1 MSGRTLISRLDWRRE
16 LLQLT
21 VLAMESCWLYPWVA
35 LLDQWLTGQV
45 RFSSPLELFVL
56 LVGLLWISRLVQRL
70 PTGLGVRQIL
80 LIPIVLLSVLVVIKR
95 QLYPGYPWLSGAWI
109 TVLGRSLARMSS
121 EMPAEVEVFVIVLYC
136 WWRALNLSQKT
147 LDAGTVGFYFR
158 VGVMGLVW
166 YLLVTIFAQAM
177 DATRLAFAF
186 FFFGL
191 VSMALARALEV
202 DLVHKGRRSPFSG
215 PWLSIVLGAVIGTLV
230 IAMLMTL
237 ILSPQTAAAIFTW
250 LRPVTDVLGTAL
262 YYTLMAV
269 AYLMQPLIN
278 VLTVIFTE
286 GLRAMFESGES
297 IIQPA
302 QPPDFEDLSGA
313 EPPWW
318 LGLCNWAAMIF
329 FLAIGLLIVITTL
342 RRWQQ
347 KRRAESDLTRES
359 VWSAEEFGAGL
370 RGALRNGLG
379 QVGDLA
385 DLVRRYGVGR
395 KLYSALSVRKIY
407 ASLVELATERGF
419 PRPPAT
425 TPYEYLL
432 TLRQAFPQH
441 GRELATIT
449 EAYVQVHYGEVP
461 TGNEELA
468 HIRDCWERVQ
478 AGQPM

>member
-45 RFSSPLELFVL
+45 RFPSPLELFVL

-109 TVLGRSLARMSS
+109 TAAGRNLTRMSS

-136 WWRALNLSQKT
+136 WWRALNMSQKT

-158 VGVMGLVW
+158 VGVAGLVW
-166 YLLVTIFAQAM
+166 YLLITIFAQAM
-177 DATRLAFAF
+177 DVTHLAFAF

-202 DLVHKGRRSPFSG
+202 DLVHKGAHSPFSG

-237 ILSPQTAAAIFTW
+237 ILSRQTATVILTG
-250 LRPVTDVLGTAL
+250 LRPLTKVLSTAL
-262 YYTLMAV
+262 YYIFMV
-269 AYLMQPLIN
+269 IAYLMQPLIN
-278 VLTVIFTE
+278 VLVTALNESLRAAFGSEGPMFEPARPPNLE
-286 GLRAMFESGES
+286 GL
-297 IIQPA
+297 P
-302 QPPDFEDLSGA
+302 GA

-318 LGLCNWAAMIF
+318 LGICHWAAMIF

-347 KRRAESDLTRES
+347 KRQAENDLTRES
-359 VWSAEEFGAGL
+359 IWSAEEFGAGL
-370 RGALRNGLG
+370 RGALRNSWGK
-379 QVGDLA
+379 VGDLA

-407 ASLVELATERGF
+407 ASLVELATEQGF
-419 PRPPAT
+419 PRPPAA
-425 TPYEYLL
+425 TPYEYLPS
-432 TLRQAFPQH
+432 LRRAFPQH

-449 EAYVQVHYGEVP
+449 EAYVRVHYGEVP
-461 TGNEELA
+461 ASNEELA
-468 HIRDCWERVQ
+468 QIRGCWEQIRASQ
-478 AGQPM
+478 

>member
-109 TVLGRSLARMSS
+109 TAAGRNLTRMSS

-136 WWRALNLSQKT
+136 WWRALNMSQKT

-158 VGVMGLVW
+158 VGVAGLVW

-262 YYTLMAV
+262 YYVLMAV

-425 TPYEYLL
+425 TPYEYLP

>member
-1 MSGRTLISRLDWRRE
+1 MSERALTLRLDWRRE

-21 VLAMESCWLYPWVA
+21 VLAMEVCWLYPWVA

-45 RFSSPLELFVL
+45 RFASPLELLVL
-56 LVGLLWISRLVQRL
+56 LVGLLWISRLLQRL
-70 PTGLGVRQIL
+70 PVGLGVRQVL
-80 LIPIVLLSVLVVIKR
+80 LIPIVLLSVLVVIKFH
-95 QLYPGYPWLSGAWI
+95 LYPGYPWLSSAWI
-109 TVLGRSLARMSS
+109 ATIGRSLARASS
-121 EMPAEVEVFVIVLYC
+121 EMPAEVEVFVVMLYC

-166 YLLVTIFAQAM
+166 YLLTTIFARAM
-177 DATRLAFAF
+177 NVTRQAFAF

-191 VSMALARALEV
+191 VAMALARALEV
-202 DLVHKGRRSPFSG
+202 DVVHKGRRSPFSG
-215 PWLSIVLGAVIGTLV
+215 PWLSIVLGAVLGTLV
-230 IAMLMTL
+230 IATLMTF
-237 ILSPQTAAAIFTW
+237 ILSQQTAAAIFTW
-250 LRPVTDVLGTAL
+250 LRPVTDVLGIAL
-262 YYTLMAV
+262 YYALMAV
-269 AYLMQPLIN
+269 AYLLQPLIN

-286 GLRAMFESGES
+286 GLRAMFESEES

-313 EPPWW
+313 ESPWW

-329 FLAIGLLIVITTL
+329 FLVIGLLIVITTL
-342 RRWQQ
+342 RRWQR
-347 KRRAESDLTRES
+347 KRRAESDLVRES

-370 RGALRNGLG
+370 RGMLRNGLG

-407 ASLVELATERGF
+407 ASLVELATEQGF

-425 TPYEYLL
+425 TPYEYLP
-432 TLRQAFPQH
+432 TLRRAFPLHRQ
-441 GRELATIT
+441 ELATIT

-461 TGNEELA
+461 TSNEEMA

-478 AGQPM
+478 ASQ